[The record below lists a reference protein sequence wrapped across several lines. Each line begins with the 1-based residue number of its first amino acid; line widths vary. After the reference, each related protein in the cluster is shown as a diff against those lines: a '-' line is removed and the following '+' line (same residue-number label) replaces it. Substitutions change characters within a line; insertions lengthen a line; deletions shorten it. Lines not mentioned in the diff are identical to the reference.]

1 MDLKL
6 SIVFSY
12 NSKNICFYQIMLLN
26 FINYSD
32 FL

>member
-12 NSKNICFYQIMLLN
+12 NSKNISFYQMMLLN
-26 FINYSD
+26 FIIYLD
-32 FL
+32 YL